1 MKDNYSDEESL
12 RAQPEFG
19 KEAFE
24 NENVLGGLE
33 QTLSLLSMIDPQA
46 VDEMISQFGNDVQE
60 RACRMGLIAA
70 TTGQSALRAG
80 TKFITSGNG
89 AVMGYLVFAANNA
102 GFINAGMTPEQGIEA
117 VSGSFRALNDF
128 FQSLK
133 EESDE

>member
-12 RAQPEFG
+12 RAEPEFD
-19 KEAFE
+19 

-33 QTLSLLSMIDPQA
+33 QTLGLLSMIDPEA
-46 VDEMISQFGNDVQE
+46 IDKMVTSFGNDIQE
-60 RACRMGLIAA
+60 RASRMGLIAA
-70 TTGQSALRAG
+70 TTGQSTLRAG

-89 AVMGYLVFAANNA
+89 AVMGYLVFAANNEC
-102 GFINAGMTPEQGIEA
+102 FNRAGMTPEQGIEA

-133 EESDE
+133 GDEDE